1 MGDTIIAV
9 IAAAAGLLIG
19 VAAGIFIGILIRKR
33 VAEKKIGSA
42 EEAAKK
48 IEADAKLTATYETN
62 RMIVAAQKE
71 INQQRS
77 DAEHEIKERRAEISR
92 SERRLAAK
100 EETLDRKTEQLD
112 KKNETLDRKLKEN
125 EDYARI
131 PVCFLTGVSERSK
144 VEEIMSL
151 KPNGYLLK
159 PIDMEMLMAAI
170 ANLINT

>member
-71 INQQRS
+71 GGGDINNL
-77 DAEHEIKERRAEISR
+77 HTLRRR
-92 SERRLAAK
+92 QPK
-100 EETLDRKTEQLD
+100 QL
-112 KKNETLDRKLKEN
+112 
-125 EDYARI
+125 
-131 PVCFLTGVSERSK
+131 
-144 VEEIMSL
+144 
-151 KPNGYLLK
+151 
-159 PIDMEMLMAAI
+159 
-170 ANLINT
+170 